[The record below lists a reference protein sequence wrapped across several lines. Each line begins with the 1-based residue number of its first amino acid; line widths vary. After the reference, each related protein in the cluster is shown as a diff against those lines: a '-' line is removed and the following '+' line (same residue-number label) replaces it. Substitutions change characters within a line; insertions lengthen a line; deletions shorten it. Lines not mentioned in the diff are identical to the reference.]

1 MHLTNTPR
9 ENYHRFDPSARWTW
23 REERSLVRKI
33 DLRIMLWTCL
43 MFCALEMDR
52 ANIRQAVTDDL
63 LPELGLGTNGTPPPF
78 PPILHV
84 PHTKTNPPPDYNTGN
99 SLFALAF
106 LLAEV
111 PSQLISKHL
120 GPDRWIPTQMV
131 LWSVVAAS
139 QFLLGGRTGY
149 LASRALLGLL
159 QGGFIPTVVLYLSY
173 FYTARELGVRMGFF
187 WAAMVV
193 ADIAA
198 AFSAFG
204 LLHLRGV
211 GGYSGWRWLF
221 LIEVGSPGLGLGCEG
236 ADCWWD
242 REW

>member
-1 MHLTNTPR
+1 
-9 ENYHRFDPSARWTW
+9 
-23 REERSLVRKI
+23 
-33 DLRIMLWTCL
+33 
-43 MFCALEMDR
+43 
-52 ANIRQAVTDDL
+52 
-63 LPELGLGTNGTPPPF
+63 
-78 PPILHV
+78 
-84 PHTKTNPPPDYNTGN
+84 
-99 SLFALAF
+99 
-106 LLAEV
+106 
-111 PSQLISKHL
+111 
-120 GPDRWIPTQMV
+120 MV

-221 LIEVGSPGLGLGCEG
+221 LIEVCASGSGLRLCGF
-236 ADCWWD
+236 
-242 REW
+242 